1 MRVGAEAAWDA
12 MLTRAV
18 EVRAAMNKTRIL
30 VVDDDVALAR
40 LVSIALE
47 KTRLYEVRV
56 ENRAARARACARE
69 FQPHLV
75 LLDVDMP
82 GMDGG
87 TVAAQLRADTSLAGA
102 HIVFFTSLISQTEAA
117 ETIVRRG
124 HDLFLPKPMDTAAL
138 VRSIETVLAEATA
151 PSTHGATGAA
161 FE

>member
-1 MRVGAEAAWDA
+1 MG
-12 MLTRAV
+12 
-18 EVRAAMNKTRIL
+18 VRAAMNKTRIL

-56 ENRAARARACARE
+56 ENRAARARACASE

-87 TVAAQLRADTSLAGA
+87 TVAAQLRADTSLHGV
-102 HIVFFTSLISQTEAA
+102 HIVFFTSLLSQREAG

-124 HDLFLPKPMDTAAL
+124 DDLFLPKPMDTAAL

-151 PSTHGATGAA
+151 PTAHGATGAA